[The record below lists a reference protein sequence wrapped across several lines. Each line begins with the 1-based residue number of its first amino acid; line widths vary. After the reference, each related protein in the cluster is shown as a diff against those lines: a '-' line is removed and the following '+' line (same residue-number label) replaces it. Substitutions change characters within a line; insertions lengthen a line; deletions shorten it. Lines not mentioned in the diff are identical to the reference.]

1 MNLKSLK
8 TSLGTTPGTLLVTSA
23 TAAVRGSA
31 GQLSHASAMGGA
43 FVFGVFGRESCGAKQ
58 IRAPGRIVDGE
69 SI

>member
-43 FVFGVFGRESCGAKQ
+43 FVFGAFGAASYGAKQ
-58 IRAPGRIVDGE
+58 NCTSGRFVDE
-69 SI
+69 ELI